1 MEECFKDIKMDMDQ
15 LQLKMDE
22 LEEEFRKLSQCDKFC
37 LLIINKYLE
46 WKQSIRKML
55 KQS

>member
-1 MEECFKDIKMDMDQ
+1 MEECFEEIKLEIDE
-15 LQLKMDE
+15 LQIKVDE
-22 LEEEFRKLSQCDKFC
+22 LEEEFRKLSQCDKIC

>member
-1 MEECFKDIKMDMDQ
+1 MEDNLNELKLEFDELQIK
-15 LQLKMDE
+15 LDE
-22 LEEEFRKLSQCDKFC
+22 LEEEFRKLSRCDKFC

-46 WKQSIRKML
+46 WKQSIGEML

>member
-1 MEECFKDIKMDMDQ
+1 MENNLNELKLEMDE

-22 LEEEFRKLSQCDKFC
+22 LEEEFRKLSQCDKIC

>member
-1 MEECFKDIKMDMDQ
+1 MEECFEDIKMHMDE

-22 LEEEFRKLSQCDKFC
+22 LEEEFRKLSCCDKFC